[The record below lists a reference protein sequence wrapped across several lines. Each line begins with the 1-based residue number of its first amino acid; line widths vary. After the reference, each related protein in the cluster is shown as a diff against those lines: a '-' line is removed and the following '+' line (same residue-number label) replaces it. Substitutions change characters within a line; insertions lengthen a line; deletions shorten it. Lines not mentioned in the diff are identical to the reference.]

1 MRIMLMLDNL
11 RNLKMKENREKWD
24 NEKMKEMI

>member
-1 MRIMLMLDNL
+1 MLDNL

-24 NEKMKEMI
+24 NEKKWKKWFRKRI